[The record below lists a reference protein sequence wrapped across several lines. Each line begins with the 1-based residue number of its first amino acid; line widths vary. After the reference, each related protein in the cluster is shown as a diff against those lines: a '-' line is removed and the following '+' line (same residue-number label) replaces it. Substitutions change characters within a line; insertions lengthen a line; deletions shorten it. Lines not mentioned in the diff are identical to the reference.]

1 MICAP
6 DDTARGAIHSN
17 LALCYLKLKDY
28 AMATTHADV
37 AMCLRPGWEKG
48 YFRHGETAFE
58 QRDYATALKDYE
70 EAVKCAPNDAALKH
84 RVKLAKEASNGFY
97 FRQLLPGRDIA
108 VNAKNPIEQQ
118 IFGAATQMQNFIYL
132 VGDARTR
139 ECVAIDACWDV
150 DGILAVA
157 KNDKMRIT
165 KAVATHYHF
174 DHVGGK
180 PPPPFDALGI
190 EVPGIKQLEAAGLP
204 VHVQEED
211 AKKLVE
217 IGVPEKSMTT
227 HKDGDVLEIGNV
239 RIRFVH
245 SDNPGAPGGGAG
257 IVVSGDTIFPGSCGR
272 LDLPDADKDRMF
284 HSLAKCAAS
293 LRDDM
298 IVYPG
303 HNYNGASSTIA
314 KEKKDGLLKPFT
326 KTQWEAM
333 HGK

>member
-6 DDTARGAIHSN
+6 DDTARGTIHSN

-70 EAVKCAPNDAALKH
+70 EAVKCAPNDVALKH

-204 VHVQEED
+204 NPVVIDANMAALIAHSVVVSVHAINAGKDLQSLPCSVHG
-211 AKKLVE
+211 AGTGFPIACMIPRMPPHPPVFPS
-217 IGVPEKSMTT
+217 VASTT
-227 HKDGDVLEIGNV
+227 YSAVIRLHLPCVLNV
-239 RIRFVH
+239 RDMI
-245 SDNPGAPGGGAG
+245 SGAPTT
-257 IVVSGDTIFPGSCGR
+257 V
-272 LDLPDADKDRMF
+272 LPV
-284 HSLAKCAAS
+284 AAMALPK
-293 LRDDM
+293 LRVPRCM
-298 IVYPG
+298 PLNCVL
-303 HNYNGASSTIA
+303 HQT
-314 KEKKDGLLKPFT
+314 L
-326 KTQWEAM
+326 
-333 HGK
+333 

>member
-6 DDTARGAIHSN
+6 DDTARGTIHSN

-70 EAVKCAPNDAALKH
+70 EAVKCAPNDVALKH

-227 HKDGDVLEIGNV
+227 HKDGDVLEIGRV
-239 RIRFVH
+239 RIRFVA
-245 SDNPGAPGGGAG
+245 S
-257 IVVSGDTIFPGSCGR
+257 TGS
-272 LDLPDADKDRMF
+272 P
-284 HSLAKCAAS
+284 
-293 LRDDM
+293 
-298 IVYPG
+298 
-303 HNYNGASSTIA
+303 T
-314 KEKKDGLLKPFT
+314 
-326 KTQWEAM
+326 
-333 HGK
+333 

>member
-6 DDTARGAIHSN
+6 DDTARGTIHSN

-227 HKDGDVLEIGNV
+227 HKDGDVLEIGERANS
-239 RIRFVH
+239 IRAH
-245 SDNPGAPGGGAG
+245 AGALAG
-257 IVVSGDTIFPGSCGR
+257 IDALRRGRRQPGCARRTARG
-272 LDLPDADKDRMF
+272 
-284 HSLAKCAAS
+284 SL
-293 LRDDM
+293 
-298 IVYPG
+298 
-303 HNYNGASSTIA
+303 
-314 KEKKDGLLKPFT
+314 
-326 KTQWEAM
+326 
-333 HGK
+333 